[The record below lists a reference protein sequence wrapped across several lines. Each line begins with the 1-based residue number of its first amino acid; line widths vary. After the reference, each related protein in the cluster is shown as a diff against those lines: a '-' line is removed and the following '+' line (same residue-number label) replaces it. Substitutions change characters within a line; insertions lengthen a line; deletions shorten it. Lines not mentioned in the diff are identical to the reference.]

1 MKGEAIQKSFEKTL
15 QTQGPSQ
22 PALLL
27 LAVRVNDFFLADT
40 MYMYIF
46 YLFLFLLV
54 IVHKLFIPRVHHSWR
69 RLWP

>member
-1 MKGEAIQKSFEKTL
+1 MLGMHDTPVTL
-15 QTQGPSQ
+15 QTQDPSQ
-22 PALLL
+22 PALQL
-27 LAVRVNDFFLADT
+27 LAVRANDFFLADR

-46 YLFLFLLV
+46 YLFRFLLV